1 MIEQNFIFDQDI
13 KDLQLFHN
21 LMKNLVLDFISY
33 FDNIFT
39 KVKLNDMSAI
49 NNPEIKKLLFLID
62 EMMIIINHQSIFVWS
77 EVTNFNFNKFL
88 EVRNKITE

>member
-1 MIEQNFIFDQDI
+1 MIEQNNIFDQDI
-13 KDLQLFHN
+13 KDLQIFLN
-21 LMKNLVLDFISY
+21 LLKNLVLDFISY
-33 FDNIFT
+33 FDQILT
-39 KVKLNDMSAI
+39 KVKLNDMSSI

-88 EVRNKITE
+88 ELRN